1 MGIELNALHWVY
13 MFFIV
18 AIIIVML
25 FRRDTSLICILGIFC
40 LGLAAIA
47 SIYQSVMGIFNSLI
61 YAIKELMG
69 TILIISV
76 ITAMSKE
83 LMSSGINETMVS
95 PFTKLIR
102 GPKLAYWVIGIL
114 MMFISWFFWPSP
126 AVALLGAVLLPVALK
141 VKLPAM
147 GVAVAMNLFG
157 HGIALSGDYVIQGA
171 PKLTADGAGI
181 PVADVVQASIPL
193 VIVMGI
199 VTTIAAFWFL
209 IREMKKNGL
218 GTPESIE
225 KQNDVSSE
233 GQKDVPNDVLEE
245 DRFNVK
251 KLSPKMK
258 VFFAVLVPVLF
269 IADIVIMFIA
279 KLQGGDATALIGGT
293 ALFILILITSF
304 TYRKRS
310 LEKITSRFIE
320 GLQFGFKVF
329 GPVIPIAAFFYLGDA
344 GFNSIF
350 GELLPKGSHGLVNDL
365 GVALAS
371 TVPLNS
377 AVGAVTSTIVGAITG
392 LDGSGFS
399 GISLV
404 GSIAKLFS
412 VAIGSGV
419 TTLTALGQVAA
430 IWVGGGT
437 LIPWAVIPVAAIC
450 GVDAF
455 ELARRNIKPVVIGL
469 AVTTI
474 VAIFLI

>member
-1 MGIELNALHWVY
+1 MIIMGIELNALHWVY
-13 MFFIV
+13 LLFIL
-18 AIIIVML
+18 AIIVVMVM
-25 FRRDTSLICILGIFC
+25 RRDTSLVCIMGIFC
-40 LGLAAIA
+40 IGLAAT
-47 SIYQSVMGIFNSLI
+47 SSVYLSVMGIFNSLI

-83 LMSSGINETMVS
+83 LLSSGINETMVH

-102 GPKLAYWVIGIL
+102 GPRLAYWVIGIV
-114 MMFISWFFWPSP
+114 MMIISWFFWPSP
-126 AVALLGAVLLPVALK
+126 AVALLGAVMLPVALR

-181 PVADVVQASIPL
+181 PVGDVVQASIPL
-193 VIVMGI
+193 VAVMGL
-199 VTTIAAFWFL
+199 VTTVAAFFFL
-209 IREMKKNGL
+209 FRDMKKNNL
-218 GTPESIE
+218 GPGDTVIQNTNVNLTTESGVGS
-225 KQNDVSSE
+225 KQ
-233 GQKDVPNDVLEE
+233 
-245 DRFNVK
+245 
-251 KLSPKMK
+251 LSPRLKL
-258 VFFAVLVPVLF
+258 FFAILVPVLF
-269 IADIVIMFIA
+269 IADIVVMFLA

-293 ALFILILITSF
+293 AFFILILVTFF
-304 TYRKRS
+304 TYRKKS
-310 LEKITSRFIE
+310 LENITSRFIE

-329 GPVIPIAAFFYLGDA
+329 GPVIPIAAFFYLGDS
-344 GFNSIF
+344 GFLSIF
-350 GELLPKGSHGLVNDL
+350 GQLLPKSSHGLVNDL
-365 GVALAS
+365 GVALANI
-371 TVPLNS
+371 VPLNS
-377 AVGAVTSTIVGAITG
+377 SVSAATSTVVGAITG

-412 VAIGSGV
+412 AAIGTGAA
-419 TTLTALGQVAA
+419 TLTALGQVAA

-455 ELARRNIKPVVIGL
+455 ELARRNLKPVAIGL
-469 AVTTI
+469 VVTTI
-474 VAIFLI
+474 VAIFIM